1 MINKV
6 TNFLGE
12 NILIVLAYLGSVFCV
27 LIGGADKSIKTLLGL
42 MVIDYITGIIKS
54 SKTGKLNSSR
64 GFDGIKRKGTMI
76 LIIIATTFADEL
88 AGLEG
93 ANISFRAIIIFFY
106 IGMEGISIIEN
117 AEEIGVPVHSK
128 IKEMFKNFTTKKE

>member
-42 MVIDYITGIIKS
+42 IVIDYITGIIKS
-54 SKTGKLNSSR
+54 SKTGKLNSS
-64 GFDGIKRKGTMI
+64 I
-76 LIIIATTFADEL
+76 L
-88 AGLEG
+88 
-93 ANISFRAIIIFFY
+93 
-106 IGMEGISIIEN
+106 
-117 AEEIGVPVHSK
+117 
-128 IKEMFKNFTTKKE
+128 